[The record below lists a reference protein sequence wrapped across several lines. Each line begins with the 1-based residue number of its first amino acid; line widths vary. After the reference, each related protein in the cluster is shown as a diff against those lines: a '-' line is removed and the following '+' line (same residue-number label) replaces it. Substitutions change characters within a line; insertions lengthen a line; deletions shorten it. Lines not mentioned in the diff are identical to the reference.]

1 MSKKILNMA
10 AITNELQG
18 ASLFF
23 SKPVPTPPVAK
34 KQPQPIAPK
43 PVKEARAVELEAEN
57 QATVIQTDSKLS
69 RYHAIKQA
77 SYHDSTIELI
87 RKAVRFIGKDA
98 FFGRF
103 TPEEKAM
110 LSDAAYTYK
119 RSGVKTSENE
129 IVRIAVNFIV
139 NDYQENGENSLL

>member
-1 MSKKILNMA
+1 MSKKKLNME
-10 AITNELQG
+10 AITNELEG

-23 SKPVPTPPVAK
+23 LNPVTTPPVVQ
-34 KQPQPIAPK
+34 KQPQLITPK
-43 PVKEARAVELEAEN
+43 PVKEIAEVGLDVGN
-57 QATVIQTDSKLS
+57 QEKVNKPDSKLS

-139 NDYQENGENSLL
+139 N